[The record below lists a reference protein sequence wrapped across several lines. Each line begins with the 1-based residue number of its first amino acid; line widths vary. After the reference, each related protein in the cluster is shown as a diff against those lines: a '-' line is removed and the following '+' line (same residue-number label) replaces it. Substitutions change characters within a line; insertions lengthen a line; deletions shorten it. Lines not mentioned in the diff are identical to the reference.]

1 MKSKWYETKQIE
13 EIANYDSE
21 NGNPCED
28 FLVEDKKRNIT
39 LLVVAIALD
48 CGGTIDWSCIIGYDV
63 YVFTGDE
70 DDRAYEK
77 YLGRMQ
83 HISQRSLRRFMT
95 KTLPLVIYNNP
106 YGDETD
112 MLRKRVNP
120 NSKNF
125 SGDLNGNYTFTWSA
139 CCGATFCLHHYE
151 NDTYELKTS
160 ENPDDCWDWSG
171 IENFKVE

>member
-1 MKSKWYETKQIE
+1 METINIE
-13 EIANYDSE
+13 NLKKCDYRSGNTYD
-21 NGNPCED
+21 D
-28 FLVEDKKRNIT
+28 ILVEDKKNKVT
-39 LLVVAIALD
+39 LLVVACPLD

-63 YVFTGDE
+63 YVYTGKKSKFD
-70 DDRAYEK
+70 EK
-77 YLGRMQ
+77 YLG
-83 HISQRSLRRFMT
+83 HIKFMNPQSLRRLYT
-95 KTLPLVIYNNP
+95 KTLPLVVYNNP

-125 SGDLNGNYTFTWSA
+125 SGNLNGYYTFTWSA

-151 NDTYELKTS
+151 DGTYELNTT
-160 ENPDDCWDWSG
+160 EHPDDSWDWSG